1 MTNLNYDNFETPT
14 GQWFGSASAA
24 PTHYGEYKALFTD
37 LAGVERPNG
46 IITFDNL
53 PANLKI
59 VSGSGLNLPF
69 DRVYVD
75 IDGYNDYVMLDS
87 NGDGSYSSDGNGG
100 EGAFLASYTSG
111 GFWLMGDSQGNSPG
125 VIFVASG
132 SAPTNTADILN
143 LNWQSISST
152 DFVYS
157 SDSLDLNSNPA
168 IVCTTEQP
176 FFNNY
181 GTGKLQYIDFD
192 KNEHSWQEKIYYLTN
207 YAFQYIVDELGLI
220 IRGKDSNN
228 VEKTFQLYYG
238 ELVPDGDAI
247 AIAWSGNELT
257 GRVFT
262 YNDIISGNA
271 SIYLPEPF
279 NLSRAIPS
287 TYAEYISATVY
298 ADEPMISYDV
308 IDDHTIQITS
318 DINSVISPLRKLYVN
333 FSGITPVSP

>member
-1 MTNLNYDNFETPT
+1 MTTLDYINFITPT
-14 GQWFGSASAA
+14 GQWFGGSDVA
-24 PTHYGEYKALFTD
+24 PSHYGEYKPIATD
-37 LAGVERPNG
+37 IAGVERPSG

-87 NGDGSYSSDGNGG
+87 NGDGNYSASGNDT
-100 EGAFLASYTSG
+100 FIASYTSG
-111 GFWLMGDSQGNSPG
+111 GFWLMGDGSGNSPG

-143 LNWQSISST
+143 LNWQNLS
-152 DFVYS
+152 S
-157 SDSLDLNSNPA
+157 SDFLFSSNSLDLNSNTA
-168 IVCTTEQP
+168 IVCTTELP
-176 FFNNY
+176 FFSA
-181 GTGKLQYIDFD
+181 TGGLLEYIDFD
-192 KNEHSWQEKIYYLTN
+192 KNEHSWQEKIYYLTI
-207 YAFQYIVDELGLI
+207 YGFQYVVDELGLI

-238 ELVPDGDAI
+238 ELVPDGNAI

-262 YNDIISGNA
+262 YDDIISGNA

-279 NLSRAIPS
+279 NLSTAIPS
-287 TYAEYISATVY
+287 TYAEYIGATIY
-298 ADEPMISYDV
+298 PDEPTISYSV

-318 DINSVISPLRKLYVN
+318 DINNVISPLRKLYLN
-333 FSGITPVSP
+333 FSGIS